1 MARHPGI
8 HSVGSDPMRMSKER
22 LIQTIALAANLVTIL
37 GLLLVIMQ
45 LRQNRAL
52 MRAQVRHELA
62 GTIVELLNSWATN
75 NQFATVLRKGSLGES
90 LTPDEQVQFRLR
102 CNALLRYWEDVHYQH
117 RLGLYDD
124 EEYSKQEAAW
134 KQSFETGIGLVN
146 YWCEMRTLYSPR
158 FASEIDGLLPPPGCE
173 PAKESKSI
181 SPPH

>member
-1 MARHPGI
+1 
-8 HSVGSDPMRMSKER
+8 MSKDR
-22 LIQTIALAANLVTIL
+22 LIQAIALAANFVTIL

-45 LRQNRAL
+45 LRQNRTL

-75 NQFATVLRKGSLGES
+75 SQFASVLRKGSSGEQ
-90 LTPDEQVQFRLR
+90 LTADEQFQFRLR

-124 EEYSKQEAAW
+124 EEYSKQKAAW
-134 KQSFETGIGLVN
+134 KQSFATGIGLVN

-173 PAKESKSI
+173 ATPKQESDSNS
-181 SPPH
+181 SPH